1 MLLTGKR
8 ATYIIDSIFTQH
20 YFVRCQNAIKKNL
33 KPLAEY
39 QRFTVRQN
47 RECENNATHAE
58 PGPIVVELEL

>member
-1 MLLTGKR
+1 MLLTGKL

-33 KPLAEY
+33 KALAEY

-47 RECENNATHAE
+47 REYEN
-58 PGPIVVELEL
+58 